1 MNSLHKITGSCRI
14 VMPVMAIVLVC
25 IILPAAAI
33 TVTDDDGT
41 VITLNATP
49 SRIISLAPSN
59 TEMLA
64 SLGLLDRLVGV
75 TDVCNYPPEVNRIR
89 GIGGYSSISLEKV
102 VASRPDLVVASD
114 ITPRETIN
122 RLRQL
127 GIPVVVVA
135 PRNIGSMIRD
145 IRRLGTLTGTET
157 EAYQLATTLSGRIEE
172 ATSLVSPSHQ
182 LTVAH
187 VVWHDPL
194 YVSGNNTLQNDVIVT
209 AGGTNVFSD
218 KNGWNTVSLEEF
230 LLRNPDIVIVGGGN
244 GVDADGNDVM
254 LGAFMDNPHYASL
267 TAVKEHHV
275 YSINAD
281 IISRAGPR
289 IIEATEQV
297 AAIIMTV
304 NGERHVLPKAGLS
317 FPLVKKTSGFLAF
330 TAITGV
336 VVLAVIRRISF
347 VMNDDTS

>member
-1 MNSLHKITGSCRI
+1 MT
-14 VMPVMAIVLVC
+14 VMAIVLVC
-25 IILPAAAI
+25 IILPAEAI
-33 TVTDDDGT
+33 RVTDDDGT
-41 VITLNATP
+41 IITLNATP
-49 SRIISLAPSN
+49 TRIISLAPSN
-59 TEMLA
+59 TEILSA
-64 SLGLLDRLVGV
+64 LGLLDRLVGV
-75 TDVCNYPPEVNRIR
+75 TDVCNYPPEVRRIAR
-89 GIGGYSSISLEKV
+89 IGGYSSISIENV

-135 PRNIGSMIRD
+135 PRNIKSMITD

-157 EAYQLATTLSGRIEE
+157 EAYQLATTLSGRIEA
-172 ATSLVSPSHQ
+172 ATSLVSPSHPR
-182 LTVAH
+182 TVAH

-230 LLRNPDIVIVGGGN
+230 LLRNPDIVIVSGGN
-244 GVDADGNDVM
+244 GVDVDGNDVM

-275 YSINAD
+275 YSMNAD
-281 IISRAGPR
+281 IITRAGPR
-289 IIEATEQV
+289 IAEATEQV
-297 AAIIMTV
+297 ANIIRTV
-304 NGERHVLPKAGLS
+304 NSERNVLPKAGLL
-317 FPLVKKTSGFLAF
+317 PPTVKKTPGFPAF
-330 TAITGV
+330 AAITGV
-336 VVLAVIRRISF
+336 VVLTLLRRISV
-347 VMNDDTS
+347 VMNDDSTS